1 MAGPIPVSILLSIIF
16 IIAGVTF
23 LVLKRVLGGKEIKG
37 KVIFPKEIKYYKLV
51 EEIENNRFDTILF
64 DLDGTLLNSQEWI
77 TKSFEHTFQKF
88 RPDLEITEE
97 EYVSFFGPTLYQT
110 FSKFSDNEDEI
121 NEMIEYYREYN
132 VAGYDENVKLFP
144 NVKETIKILHR
155 KGYKLGI
162 VSSKKK
168 ELVQHTI
175 ELFGLTDYI
184 DLVIGQGDFKNP
196 KPDPESIL
204 MAINT
209 LESKNTLYVG
219 DTLSD
224 IKAAKGAN
232 AKSCGVLYSASI
244 EELLEEKPD
253 YVIKNMTQL
262 TEICGE

>member
-1 MAGPIPVSILLSIIF
+1 
-16 IIAGVTF
+16 
-23 LVLKRVLGGKEIKG
+23 
-37 KVIFPKEIKYYKLV
+37 
-51 EEIENNRFDTILF
+51 
-64 DLDGTLLNSQEWI
+64 
-77 TKSFEHTFQKF
+77 
-88 RPDLEITEE
+88 
-97 EYVSFFGPTLYQT
+97 
-110 FSKFSDNEDEI
+110 
-121 NEMIEYYREYN
+121 
-132 VAGYDENVKLFP
+132 
-144 NVKETIKILHR
+144 
-155 KGYKLGI
+155 

-232 AKSCGVLYSASI
+232 VKSCGVLYSASI